1 MDELFKNLT
10 FNCLYISWIYSLF
23 IMIVNKNS
31 RDFRKSSE
39 VSNKRDCST
48 FSRLSL
54 LLSQPN
60 QDQTQREN
68 QGSG

>member
-10 FNCLYISWIYSLF
+10 FNCLYIFWIYSLF